1 MIIMML
7 IMIIMINMMTTM
19 MLTTLAQ
26 LDVCERLGASDG
38 REESSKE
45 DFEDSSPK

>member
-1 MIIMML
+1 MITMMIMIMMIMML
-7 IMIIMINMMTTM
+7 TTV
-19 MLTTLAQ
+19 MLNTLAQ

-45 DFEDSSPK
+45 DFKDSSPK